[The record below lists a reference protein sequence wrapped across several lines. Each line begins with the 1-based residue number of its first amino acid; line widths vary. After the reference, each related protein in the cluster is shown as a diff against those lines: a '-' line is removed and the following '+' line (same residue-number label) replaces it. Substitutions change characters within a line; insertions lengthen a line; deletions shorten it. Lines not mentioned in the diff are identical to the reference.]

1 MLTQSRA
8 KFLTLRKETD
18 LTKKAG
24 WELASERR
32 GQGRQGRGQPAEH
45 SDPPLLGEKAAGQR
59 SRSWKDPGF

>member
-1 MLTQSRA
+1 M
-8 KFLTLRKETD
+8 
-18 LTKKAG
+18 KKAG

-32 GQGRQGRGQPAEH
+32 EQGRQGRRQGQGRGQPAEH